1 MIEVVGSAP
10 LVGGVVNKEEVAR
23 SSLREK
29 VERLSS
35 KDKEWVARLCAA
47 LSPPLHSDLLFSCLA
62 HSVTGCRCGSLE
74 VVV

>member
-47 LSPPLHSDLLFSCLA
+47 LSPPL
-62 HSVTGCRCGSLE
+62 R
-74 VVV
+74 